1 MNGTMGSAI
10 DLMIVGMGF
19 VFAFL
24 IILVFVT
31 MIMSRIAMRI
41 APAETKPVAPS
52 RGGNGTGGGSSPM
65 DDPQLMA
72 VISAAVSKHRA
83 RHRK

>member
-19 VFAFL
+19 VFGFL

-41 APAETKPVAPS
+41 APPETNSTPPR
-52 RGGNGTGGGSSPM
+52 RGGNAAGGGSSPM
-65 DDPQLMA
+65 DDPKLMA

>member
-1 MNGTMGSAI
+1 MNETMGSAI
-10 DLMIVGMGF
+10 DLMLVGMGF
-19 VFAFL
+19 VFSFL

-41 APAETKPVAPS
+41 APVETSPMPPR
-52 RGGNGTGGGSSPM
+52 RGSNGTGGGSSPM